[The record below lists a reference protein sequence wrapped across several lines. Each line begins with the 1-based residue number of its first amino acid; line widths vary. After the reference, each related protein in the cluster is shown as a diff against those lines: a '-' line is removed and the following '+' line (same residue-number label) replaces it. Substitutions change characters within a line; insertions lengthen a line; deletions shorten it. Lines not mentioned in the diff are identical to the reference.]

1 MNKSFLTGVTV
12 HLRPLTESDLTTKY
26 RDWFN
31 DEEVCQFNSHHRFP
45 NYNEDMHAYYETTI
59 RSHENLILAICD
71 NETDTHVGN
80 VSLQGIN
87 LLDRSAEFAIVIGEK
102 TSRNRGVGVEVMQL
116 ILRHAFDQ
124 LNLNRVYCGTAD
136 NNIGMQRLALSTG
149 FVEEGR
155 SRQAL
160 FKNGA
165 FHDIIHYG
173 VLAHEYKAIVG
184 GIESQV

>member
-1 MNKSFLTGVTV
+1 MRNSFLQGPTV
-12 HLRPLTESDLTTKY
+12 HLRSLTEADLTEKY

-45 NYNEDMHAYYETTI
+45 NHDEDMRAYYETTI
-59 RSHENLILAICD
+59 RSHENLVLAICD
-71 NETDTHVGN
+71 NETGVHVGN

-102 TSRNRGVGVEVMQL
+102 GFRGRGVGAEVMHL

-124 LNLNRVYCGTAD
+124 LNLHRVFCGTAD
-136 NNIGMQRLALSTG
+136 NNKGMQRLALTTG

-160 FKNGA
+160 FKNGE
-165 FHDIIHYG
+165 FHDLIHYG
-173 VLAHEYKAIVG
+173 VLADEYKAAAR
-184 GIESQV
+184 E